1 MNLSELAN
9 IFPVTRDLVVIRK
22 ERVKREGSPYFTY
35 TMAALAAAASIS
47 FDIERTFPAAK
58 KYEPLDWLQFV
69 NNEANN
75 DLLLTINGNM
85 TLPIPA
91 GTIQTIKNQAIWH
104 ITITN
109 LGGVITTLNKVVL
122 TFQKQPLTADDA
134 ARGVR

>member
-9 IFPVTRDLVVIRK
+9 IFPVNRDLVIIRK

-35 TMAALAAAASIS
+35 TMDALAAGASVS
-47 FDIERTFPAAK
+47 FDLERTFPGAK

-91 GTIQTIKNQAIWH
+91 GTIQTIKNQAFWH
-104 ITITN
+104 VKITN
-109 LGGVITTLNKVVL
+109 QGGVITTLNKVVL
-122 TFQKQPLTADDA
+122 TFQRQPLTADDL
-134 ARGVR
+134 ARGVK